1 MNWLCLGNLGGATMS
16 DREQE
21 QRERAY
27 RLWEEEGRPEGSHDD
42 HWKRSEHPADISD
55 QESED
60 VTKVNQEADAEFSG
74 KADAAEA
81 DAATIR
87 PPSSVAPD

>member
-1 MNWLCLGNLGGATMS
+1 MT

-27 RLWEEEGRPEGSHDD
+27 RLWEEEGRPDGSHDD
-42 HWKRSEHPADISD
+42 HWKRSEHPADMSD
-55 QESED
+55 QESDD
-60 VTKVNQEADAEFSG
+60 VTKVNQPAGAAFGGEN
-74 KADAAEA
+74 DAAA
-81 DAATIR
+81 DDAATIR

>member
-1 MNWLCLGNLGGATMS
+1 MT

-42 HWKRSEHPADISD
+42 HWKRSELQATCRIR
-55 QESED
+55 
-60 VTKVNQEADAEFSG
+60 
-74 KADAAEA
+74 KA
-81 DAATIR
+81 TM
-87 PPSSVAPD
+87 